1 MRMLITGG
9 NGQLGN
15 ELRRCL
21 EAMEAE
27 IGPVQV
33 DYTDY
38 DVLDI
43 SDAHAVH
50 AWFAEHGPYDL
61 VVKGGGHE
69 RRRL

>member
-9 NGQLGN
+9 NGQLGPVP
-15 ELRRCL
+15 
-21 EAMEAE
+21 AE
-27 IGPVQV
+27 YAGAQV